1 VLPEYAATAGK
12 ARDYLRT
19 QSGKQPGNPQKAVEA
34 LIAVVDSPEPPLRLL
49 LDKSAL
55 TRLRDK
61 LSLWQK
67 EVADWESVTTNVDYP
82 EA

>member
-1 VLPEYAATAGK
+1 
-12 ARDYLRT
+12 LRT